1 MRSARR
7 LGLSSRR
14 PCELRRYDAAAH
26 EERVTPTVRFDL
38 IQTLALVCVVL
49 FVGYGLRRHIWVL
62 DRYNLPAPVIGG
74 FLFAVISLVLRQTG
88 LVAFEFDPTLQTPLM
103 IAFFTTIG
111 FGASVT
117 LLRKGGPLV
126 ILFFVISSVV
136 AVAQNLLGLAIAWPL
151 GVHPLLG
158 VLAGSVTLTGGPA
171 TGLAFAPEFEKVG
184 VPDAGAAALAA
195 AMVGIVSGG
204 IIGGPIGTL
213 LIARQRLR
221 TPDGATVA
229 DMPRTAA
236 EVVEDKLPDAYA
248 SPLKG
253 EDVEAY
259 GLLKNFAL
267 IAVAMG
273 IGVWLSAWASHYL
286 TLPAYIGAM
295 MVAAILRNVDDATG
309 MLGASQRIIDD
320 LGTVALSLFLAMA
333 LMTLRLWQL
342 AALALPLAVILAAQV
357 ALIAVLA
364 IVVIFRAA
372 GRDYDAAVMSSGFC
386 GFMLGTTAN
395 AMANME
401 VLTAKYGAAPKAFL
415 VVPMVGAF
423 FIDFTNA
430 LIITAFL
437 NFWR

>member
-1 MRSARR
+1 VPQVTGAVVR
-7 LGLSSRR
+7 L
-14 PCELRRYDAAAH
+14 
-26 EERVTPTVRFDL
+26 DL

-49 FVGYGLRRHIWVL
+49 FAGYGMRRRVWLL
-62 DRYNLPAPVIGG
+62 DRYNIPAPVIGG
-74 FLFAVISLVLRQTG
+74 FLFALIGLALRQG
-88 LVAFEFDPTLQTPLM
+88 GVVAFEFDTTLQTPLM
-103 IAFFTTIG
+103 IAFFTSIG
-111 FGASVT
+111 YGASVS

-126 ILFFVISSVV
+126 VVFFVLSTIV
-136 AVAQNLLGLAIAWPL
+136 AVLQNVLGLAIAAAL
-151 GVHPLLG
+151 SVHPLFG

-184 VPDAGAAALAA
+184 VPDAGPAALAA
-195 AMVGIVSGG
+195 AMVGIVAGG
-204 IIGGPIGTL
+204 IIGGPIGTFL
-213 LIARQRLR
+213 LTRHRLR
-221 TPDGATVA
+221 SAAVPAVA
-229 DMPRTAA
+229 LAPHGTAA
-236 EVVEDKLPDAYA
+236 NVVEARMPEAA
-248 SPLKG
+248 PATPKG

-259 GLLKNFAL
+259 SLLKSLAL

-273 IGVWLSAWASHYL
+273 IGVYLSAWASRYM

-295 MVAAILRNVDDATG
+295 VVAAAVRNLDDATG
-309 MLGASQRIIDD
+309 LFGASQRIIDD
-320 LGTVALSLFLAMA
+320 LGMVALSLFLAMA

-342 AALALPLAVILAAQV
+342 AALALPLAIILAAQV

-364 IVVIFRAA
+364 VTVMFRAA

-401 VLTAKYGAAPKAFL
+401 VLATKYGAAPKAFL

-437 NFWR
+437 NYWR